1 MSHIHVSRAPLS
13 PLLVGLL
20 CAGLGLCFGF
30 LIGAAFTAIVRE
42 MVRHG

>member
-13 PLLVGLL
+13 LAISALL
-20 CAGLGLCFGF
+20 CGLCFGF